1 VAVAVP
7 APDPA
12 AQRAALLY
20 ERHHAA
26 VLAYCIWRLRARFDA
41 EEAAQTTFTRALSA
55 LRRGHHPHN
64 ERAWLVTIARNVC
77 TTLGTAPHRALEV
90 AGDVPQG
97 LSDETDDGL
106 APELESALAA
116 LPEGQRRALLL
127 REWHELSYREIAA
140 ELGVSV
146 GTVESWIFRA
156 RRSLASA
163 LGSARRHLGLAS
175 LLRSVAPS
183 TGAKVAA
190 TAALATAVVAT
201 EQAVVAQPSDGPAPR
216 LARERIA
223 DETVAGAGASPHASF
238 VTERR
243 RAPRPTRHDVDARRR
258 AGKPE
263 RPPVVTAA
271 RTLATGSS
279 TEVPAPTTRPGPEAK
294 PTSPPPA
301 RPLEQP
307 SVPPIQAPTLPPVE
321 PPPLPPVQTPSL
333 PVPAPELPPV
343 PEVAAPALPVDVPQV
358 PQTTDLPVTVPKLP

>member
-1 VAVAVP
+1 
-7 APDPA
+7 
-12 AQRAALLY
+12 
-20 ERHHAA
+20 
-26 VLAYCIWRLRARFDA
+26 VLAYCSWRLRTRFDA

-55 LRRGHHPHN
+55 LRRGHHPRN

-97 LSDETDDGL
+97 LSHETDDGL
-106 APELESALAA
+106 DPELESALAA

-163 LGSARRHLGLAS
+163 LGSARRHLGVAG
-175 LLRSVAPS
+175 LLRSLAPS

-201 EQAVVAQPSDGPAPR
+201 EQAVVAHPSDGPALRPTQQ
-216 LARERIA
+216 RIA
-223 DETVAGAGASPHASF
+223 GETVARAGASRYTSVVP
-238 VTERR
+238 ERKR
-243 RAPRPTRHDVDARRR
+243 SVGATRHVDARSPGETER
-258 AGKPE
+258 AAIGSA
-263 RPPVVTAA
+263 PPAP
-271 RTLATGSS
+271 ATGSS
-279 TEVPAPTTRPGPEAK
+279 TDAGKAPAPAAGPEEEAPPK
-294 PTSPPPA
+294 SPSPA
-301 RPLEQP
+301 LPLERP
-307 SVPPIQAPTLPPVE
+307 SVPPVEAPTLPPVE
-321 PPPLPPVQTPSL
+321 PPSLPPVQTPSL

-343 PEVAAPALPVDVPQV
+343 PTVAAPALPVDLPQV
-358 PQTTDLPVTVPKLP
+358 PQTEDLPAALPTLP